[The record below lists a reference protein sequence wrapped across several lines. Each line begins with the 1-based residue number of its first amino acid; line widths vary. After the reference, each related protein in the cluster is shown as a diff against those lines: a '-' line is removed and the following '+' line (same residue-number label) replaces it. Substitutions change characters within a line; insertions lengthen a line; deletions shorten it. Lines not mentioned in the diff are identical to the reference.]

1 MEKISFII
9 PVYNREKTIL
19 KCINSIL
26 NQSLKDIEIIIIN
39 DGSID
44 NSEKIIKKIKDKRIK
59 YFKWDNHGI
68 GASRNKGIE
77 LSNGEYLSFVD
88 SDDYISKDFSKKMY
102 EKAIKEKS
110 DIVVCNYN
118 NFYKDGK
125 INKGYIKEFKRAS
138 LKENKNLLLDI
149 NLGPCNKIFKKELF
163 DDKEMRFPENIKYED
178 VNLVTK
184 LLKKAN
190 KISYEKSHLS
200 YFYIDNK
207 SETTT
212 MDERVFD
219 IFIVLDNLR
228 DTFKEKEYKNI
239 LETLI
244 VFKITTY
251 TVQQR
256 YQKDKTIRNK
266 FIDQAF
272 NYLDKYVPN
281 YKNNNYFKNRNI
293 FKSIIEKN
301 KIITKIYCDIYNRI
315 NN

>member
-1 MEKISFII
+1 
-9 PVYNREKTIL
+9 
-19 KCINSIL
+19 
-26 NQSLKDIEIIIIN
+26 
-39 DGSID
+39 
-44 NSEKIIKKIKDKRIK
+44 
-59 YFKWDNHGI
+59 
-68 GASRNKGIE
+68 
-77 LSNGEYLSFVD
+77 
-88 SDDYISKDFSKKMY
+88 
-102 EKAIKEKS
+102 
-110 DIVVCNYN
+110 
-118 NFYKDGK
+118 
-125 INKGYIKEFKRAS
+125 
-138 LKENKNLLLDI
+138 
-149 NLGPCNKIFKKELF
+149 
-163 DDKEMRFPENIKYED
+163 MRFPENIKYED

-239 LETLI
+239 IDTLI